1 MQNGFRVQMLQWG
14 LGVDGKAESN
24 KVRAVSSA
32 KIGRTKLLCVVNFFV
47 WKNQSSCV
55 VNFSCHCQPKY
66 KKCQSPEPC
75 RP

>member
-32 KIGRTKLLCVVNFFV
+32 KIGRTKLLCVEE
-47 WKNQSSCV
+47 
-55 VNFSCHCQPKY
+55 PKFM
-66 KKCQSPEPC
+66 CG
-75 RP
+75 